1 MSKCSLFR
9 LKFQREYQDLLVA
22 LRKFYGQGSASNSI
36 SLLDAYGGALDLL
49 KERYGEEGTASPSP
63 EDALNYL
70 LDASIERFGYSARDV
85 FGGVFGYL
93 WMTGYHDS
101 VFVNLSYNAVF
112 ALAKNG
118 VAGHSISHK
127 ILALRPADRGPLVPI
142 RWNVDFKS
150 DWVARSVL
158 KHLDEAEDDEILR
171 HIRTLRMV
179 PELRGFAGR
188 FLEPI
193 AHRRIATSIRGLWT
207 LANMDSSATDAPKFT
222 LNRDSPVP
230 DNVRFVK
237 VKRNIVKLEALADL
251 STCLENNTYYVPTDP
266 NFPLF
271 DAFTIELDHV
281 KKLAILWILQITT
294 SRLHGGS
301 ALGYQRIREIITML
315 KDKLREGPPAK
326 KRKTGSQAT
335 PTPLVQVE
343 VRYLLVVPK
352 DTLDLQWQFPEG
364 WDQNVQRN
372 DHRGEVYCLEV
383 PLSDS
388 VCSTIIKKVF
398 SFEHIVFIQ

>member
-1 MSKCSLFR
+1 M
-9 LKFQREYQDLLVA
+9 KFQREYQDLLVA
-22 LRKFYGQGSASNSI
+22 LRKVYGQGSASNSI
-36 SLLDAYGGALDLL
+36 SLLDAYGGASDLL
-49 KERYGEEGTASPSP
+49 REHYGEEGTASPSP

-85 FGGVFGYL
+85 FHGVFGYL
-93 WMTGYHDS
+93 QMTRYHDS
-101 VFVNLSYNAVF
+101 AFVNLNSTDLCNAVF
-112 ALAKNG
+112 ALAKNEG
-118 VAGHSISHK
+118 GDQSISHK
-127 ILALRPADRGPLVPI
+127 ILALHPVYRGPLEPT
-142 RWNVDFKS
+142 RWSVDFKS

-158 KHLDEAEDDEILR
+158 GYLDQAEDDEIR
-171 HIRTLRMV
+171 RQIRTLQMV
-179 PELRGFAGR
+179 PGARGFAR
-188 FLEPI
+188 RLLEPI
-193 AHRRIATSIRGLWT
+193 AHRRIATSIRGFWT
-207 LANMDSSATDAPKFT
+207 IANMDSSATDAPKFT

-230 DNVRFVK
+230 DNVRFAK
-237 VKRNIVKLEALADL
+237 VKRKIIKLEALADL
-251 STCLENNTYYVPTDP
+251 STCLENNAYYVPADP